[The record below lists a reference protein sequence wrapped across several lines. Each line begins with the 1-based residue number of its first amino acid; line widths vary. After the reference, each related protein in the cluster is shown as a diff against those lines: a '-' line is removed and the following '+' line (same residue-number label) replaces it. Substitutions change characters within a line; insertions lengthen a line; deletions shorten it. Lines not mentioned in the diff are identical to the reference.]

1 MWGASARLALT
12 SAMKFKTG
20 LPPPFYSLA
29 LWLRG
34 HTISKLISAPKT
46 QGAAIRNRIRS
57 SIHERKLSLGATDED
72 GEEHSFLV
80 FH

>member
-1 MWGASARLALT
+1 
-12 SAMKFKTG
+12 MKFKTG

-46 QGAAIRNRIRS
+46 RGARHPQSDKI
-57 SIHERKLSLGATDED
+57 
-72 GEEHSFLV
+72 EHPREKIILRGD
-80 FH
+80 